1 MRLNNK
7 VAVITG
13 SAQGIGASIAKLFS
27 AEGAKL
33 VLIDRQEEQLKTL
46 SEELRKTN
54 ENVSYFAFDITNK
67 EEIKKA
73 FAQIKE
79 NHGRIDILINNAGIT
94 RDSMSYKMTEE
105 NWDSVID
112 VNLKAPFLLTQEVF
126 PMMKEQKDGV
136 ILNAS
141 SVSSEGNVG
150 QANYSASKA
159 GLIGMTKT
167 LALEFARYNV
177 RVNCIAPG
185 FTATEMIKTIP
196 DEVKNKIVERVP
208 MKRFGEPEEIA
219 EAYLF
224 LASDNAKFITGQ
236 TLFVDGGLTAG
247 F

>member
-1 MRLNNK
+1 MKLQNK

-13 SAQGIGASIAKLFS
+13 SAQGIGAAIARLFS
-27 AEGAKL
+27 SEGATL
-33 VLIDRQEEQLKTL
+33 VLIDRQEDQLKSLT
-46 SEELRKTN
+46 EELKAN
-54 ENVSYFAFDITNK
+54 NGNVSYFAFDITSK

-73 FAQIKE
+73 FVEIKE
-79 NHGRIDILINNAGIT
+79 KYGRVDILINNAGIT

-126 PMMKEQKDGV
+126 PLMKEQKDGV

-141 SVSSEGNVG
+141 SVSSQGNVG

-167 LALEFARYNV
+167 FALEFARYNV

-185 FTATEMIKTIP
+185 FTETEMIKTIP
-196 DEVKNKIVERVP
+196 DEVKNKIIERVP
-208 MKRFGEPEEIA
+208 MRRFAQPEEIA
-219 EAYLF
+219 HAYLF
-224 LASDNAKFITGQ
+224 LAGDNAKFITGQ
-236 TLFVDGGLTAG
+236 TLFVDGGLTSG

>member
-1 MRLNNK
+1 MRLQNK
-7 VAVITG
+7 VTVVTG
-13 SAQGIGASIAKLFS
+13 AAQGIGAAIARLFS
-27 AEGAKL
+27 AEGAKV
-33 VLIDRQEEQLKTL
+33 VLIDRQEEQLKKL
-46 SEELRKTN
+46 SEELKEKN
-54 ENVSYFAFDITNK
+54 PEVSYFTFDITNK

-79 NHGRIDILINNAGIT
+79 QHGRIDALINNAGIT

-105 NWDSVID
+105 SWDQVID

-126 PMMKEQKDGV
+126 PIMKEQKDGV

-167 LALEFARYNV
+167 LALEFAKSNV

-185 FTATEMIKTIP
+185 FTETEMIKTIP
-196 DEVKNKIVERVP
+196 DEVKNKIVDRVP
-208 MKRFGEPEEIA
+208 MKRFGQPEEIA

>member
-7 VAVITG
+7 VAVVTG
-13 SAQGIGASIAKLFS
+13 SAQGIGAAIARLFS

-33 VLIDRQEEQLKTL
+33 ILIDRQEEQLKAL
-46 SEELRKTN
+46 SEELKKTN

-79 NHGRIDILINNAGIT
+79 NNGRIDILINNAGIT

-126 PMMKEQKDGV
+126 PIMKEQKDGV

-167 LALEFARYNV
+167 LALEFAKYNV

-224 LASDNAKFITGQ
+224 LASDNSKFITGQ

>member
-1 MRLNNK
+1 MKLQNK

-13 SAQGIGASIAKLFS
+13 SAQGIGAAIARLFS
-27 AEGAKL
+27 SEGATL
-33 VLIDRQEEQLKTL
+33 VLIDRQEDQLKSLT
-46 SEELRKTN
+46 EELKAN
-54 ENVSYFAFDITNK
+54 NGNVSYFAFDITSK

-73 FAQIKE
+73 FVEIKE
-79 NHGRIDILINNAGIT
+79 KHGRVDILINNAGIT

-126 PMMKEQKDGV
+126 PLMKEQKDGV

-141 SVSSEGNVG
+141 SVSSQGNVG

-167 LALEFARYNV
+167 FALEFARYNV

-185 FTATEMIKTIP
+185 FTETEMIKTIP
-196 DEVKNKIVERVP
+196 DEVKNKIIERVP
-208 MKRFGEPEEIA
+208 MRRFAQPEEIA
-219 EAYLF
+219 HAYLF
-224 LASDNAKFITGQ
+224 LAGDNAKFITGQ
-236 TLFVDGGLTAG
+236 TLFVDGGLTSG